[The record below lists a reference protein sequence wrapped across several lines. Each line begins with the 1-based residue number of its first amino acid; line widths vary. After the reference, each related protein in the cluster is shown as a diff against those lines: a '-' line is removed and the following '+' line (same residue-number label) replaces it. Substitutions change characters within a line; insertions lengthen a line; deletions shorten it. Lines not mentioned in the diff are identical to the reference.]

1 MVLYS
6 PSSCDR
12 MKNSPRETFKI
23 NKGANMKINIDYS
36 RDDLLTESGKTILKD
51 RYLLPTEASP
61 QDGFA
66 RAAKTFA
73 DDQAHAQR
81 LYDYASKLWFMF
93 STPVLS
99 NGGTTRGLPISCFL
113 NYVDDSRE
121 GLADHYTEN
130 IWLSSMGGG
139 IGGYWGDV
147 RSQGMATSIGNKT
160 TGVIPFMHVVDSQMT
175 AFHQG
180 ATRRGSYAS
189 YMDVSHPEIVEFIE
203 MRKPTGGDIH
213 RKNLNL
219 HHGINITDSFM
230 EAVQKGDSW
239 DLIDPHTK
247 QVIKTTDARTLWI
260 KILETRIA
268 TGEPYISFIDTVNAA
283 LPESQKKLGLKFNH
297 SNLCSEITLPT
308 AKDRTAVCC
317 LSSVNL
323 EYFDEWKDNKLFI
336 EDLVRML
343 DNVLEHFITSA
354 PSYMWRAVNS
364 ARCER
369 AIGLGAMGLHSYFQK
384 REVAMDGEKSKDIN
398 DYIFKHIH
406 NEAQS
411 ANEKLGAERGSPA
424 DMEGTGLRHSHVIA
438 IAPNASSSVICG
450 GTSPSIEPLR
460 ANAFSQK
467 TLSGTFLMKNKYL
480 ERVLIRHDRNNK
492 EVWKSIV
499 TNGGSV
505 QHLDFLSDEEK
516 KVFKTAIEMDQ
527 RLLVDLAADR
537 QQYICQSQSLNLFL
551 PPDVDTKTLHGIHL
565 RAWKGKVKTL
575 YYMRS
580 QALKKVENLSSQ
592 IERTIRQD
600 YQQEEAA
607 CVACEA

>member
-1 MVLYS
+1 
-6 PSSCDR
+6 
-12 MKNSPRETFKI
+12 
-23 NKGANMKINIDYS
+23 MKINIDYS
-36 RDDLLTESGKTILKD
+36 RDNLLTESGKTILKD

-147 RSQGMATSIGNKT
+147 RSQGMATSIGNRT

-180 ATRRGSYAS
+180 ATRRGSYAA
-189 YMDVSHPEIVEFIE
+189 YMDVSHPEIVEFVE

-219 HHGINITDSFM
+219 HHGINITDDFM
-230 EAVQKGDSW
+230 EAVQKGSAW

-260 KILETRIA
+260 KILETRVA
-268 TGEPYISFIDTVNAA
+268 TGEPYLCFIDTVNAA
-283 LPESQKKLGLKFNH
+283 LPQSQKKLGLKFNH

-336 EDLVRML
+336 EDIVRML
-343 DNVLEHFITSA
+343 DNVLEHFIKNA

-384 REVAMDGEKSKDIN
+384 REVAMDSDKSKDIN
-398 DYIFKHIH
+398 EYIFKHIH

-411 ANEKLGAERGSPA
+411 ANQKLGAERGSPA

-480 ERVLIRHDRNNK
+480 EKVLLRHDKNNK

-505 QHLDFLSDEEK
+505 QHLSFLSDEEK
-516 KVFKTAIEMDQ
+516 EIFKTAIEMNQ
-527 RLLVDLAADR
+527 RHLVDLAADR

-600 YQQEEAA
+600 YQQEEAT